1 MIRNFGLITAVFA
14 MSFTLSAIAFVQT
27 SKAGEQK
34 PQQTKQTT
42 AKKQE
47 VRCPVSGKL
56 ITDTKNAP
64 KLTYQGK
71 TYYFSCQ
78 NCLAEFKRNPQKYVR
93 QASNTRAVSNTTA
106 KKEGEGCCNSEKAE
120 GKGCCSGEKAEGK
133 SCCSGEKAEGKS
145 CCCGKKAE
153 GKACCADSKAQV
165 AADEKLVCPVSGEEL
180 KLETAVRVVYNGKV
194 YYVGCENCKAQFLKD
209 PETYAKK
216 AEQTSKLQG
225 KPEAEMK

>member
-34 PQQTKQTT
+34 SQQTKQTA

-120 GKGCCSGEKAEGK
+120 GKSCCSSEKAEGK
-133 SCCSGEKAEGKS
+133 SCCSSE
-145 CCCGKKAE
+145 KAE
-153 GKACCADSKAQV
+153 GKACCADSKV
-165 AADEKLVCPVSGEEL
+165 TADEKLVCPVSGEEL

>member
-120 GKGCCSGEKAEGK
+120 GKGCC
-133 SCCSGEKAEGKS
+133 
-145 CCCGKKAE
+145 CGKKAE